1 MVLSCVQCQ
10 AALKHIL
17 ENVFDLDTGSP
28 LHMAIEQNAITSPFG
43 LVAIKSAEYEKLVYQ
58 VNDNP
63 TTLSLG
69 HFNLLKA
76 FQAYV
81 LHTQPSSANVSDDF
95 WISITQEDFDNFRI
109 SPVYVMGIQT
119 PETSTTL
126 TEYSWNFITIAEVSA
141 QDVNDVFNKSTSTDG
156 EILYNTSSFDIK
168 NNMESIETYTINSH
182 LDPYLSSNQWHKL
195 LDDIKKMCNCVSLK
209 SKAILFQPKL
219 QTTSFLTN
227 SNSSYYYPPCL
238 PLTTPPPYHHAYIHG
253 IETMIACLHALCGG
267 SSPSQAN
274 WFIDSNYGEL
284 DKSTSEHEVNNHKY
298 LILPYLIKMSRSLM
312 ILT

>member
-28 LHMAIEQNAITSPFG
+28 LHMAIKQNAITSPFD
-43 LVAIKSAEYEKLVYQ
+43 LVAIKSVEYEKLAYQ
-58 VNDNP
+58 VNDKT

-81 LHTQPSSANVSDDF
+81 LHTQPSPANVSDDF
-95 WISITQEDFDNFRI
+95 WISISQEDFDNFRI

-126 TEYSWNFITIAEVSA
+126 TEYSWNFITIAEVPA
-141 QDVNDVFNKSTSTDG
+141 QDVFNKSISTDG
-156 EILYNTSSFDIK
+156 EHFDNTSSFDIK

-182 LDPYLSSNQWHKL
+182 PDPCLSSNQWHKL

-227 SNSSYYYPPCL
+227 RNSFYYYPPCL
-238 PLTTPPPYHHAYIHG
+238 SLVHHHHIIMLTF
-253 IETMIACLHALCGG
+253 MVLKQSLHAFMLFLGRALFLKLIG
-267 SSPSQAN
+267 SLIVIMGSLISPLLN
-274 WFIDSNYGEL
+274 M
-284 DKSTSEHEVNNHKY
+284 KSITKS
-298 LILPYLIKMSRSLM
+298 I
-312 ILT
+312 